1 MTDELVQRAQNGD
14 EQAFEELVL
23 IHQRKVYNLALRITG
38 NCEDAKDVSQEA
50 FIRAYRGLP
59 GFRGESSFGTWLYRL
74 TVHTCGDFLRKEK
87 RHSDNVVPLY
97 TENSEGEEYFLQIPD
112 LRYTPESSLE
122 RQELADAVARAME
135 DMPDEYRCALSMRE
149 IGGLTYDEIGEELSL
164 KAGTVK
170 SRIFRAREF
179 LRKALI
185 KNGNFYPADTTN
197 HHAGR

>member
-1 MTDELVQRAQNGD
+1 MTDELVQRAQSGD

-38 NCEDAKDVSQEA
+38 NAEDAKDVSQEA

-74 TVHTCGDFLRKEK
+74 TVNTCGDFLRKEK

-97 TENSEGEEYFLQIPD
+97 AENSDGEEYPLQIPD

-122 RQELADAVARAME
+122 RQELADAVAKAMA
-135 DMPDEYRCALSMRE
+135 DMPEDYRNALSMRE
-149 IGGLTYDEIGEELSL
+149 IGGLSYDDIGEELSL

-170 SRIFRAREF
+170 SRIFRAREY

-197 HHAGR
+197 QYAGR

>member
-38 NCEDAKDVSQEA
+38 SCEDAKDVSQEA
-50 FIRAYRGLP
+50 FLRAYRGLP

-97 TENSEGEEYFLQIPD
+97 TENSDGEEYLLQIPD
-112 LRYTPESSLE
+112 LRYTPESALE
-122 RQELADAVARAME
+122 RQELADAVAKAMDEMPE
-135 DMPDEYRCALSMRE
+135 DYRSALSMRE
-149 IGGLTYDEIGEELSL
+149 IGGLSYEEIGEELSL

-170 SRIFRAREF
+170 SRIFRAREH

-185 KNGNFYPADTTN
+185 KNGNFYPDDTTKSR
-197 HHAGR
+197 AGR